1 MYKLYLYSVY
11 IYILYRYTHMMHI
24 YMYIVYIY
32 INIMYTLCV
41 HTYTYAYDVCIFSVF
56 IYIYICT
63 VNPHHCS
70 VNEIHPFCIPPHV
83 PDVHHQL
90 QQTCPWTLAHRLR
103 VSQS

>member
-1 MYKLYLYSVY
+1 
-11 IYILYRYTHMMHI
+11 MMHIYI

-56 IYIYICT
+56 IYICT